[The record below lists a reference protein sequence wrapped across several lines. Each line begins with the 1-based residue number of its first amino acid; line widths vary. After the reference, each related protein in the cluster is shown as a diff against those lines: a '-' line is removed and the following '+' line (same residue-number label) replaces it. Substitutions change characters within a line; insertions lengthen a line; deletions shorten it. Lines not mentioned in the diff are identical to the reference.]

1 MYLASIYPR
10 ILHSHVPHLVPL
22 MVAAARIE
30 GASLHCL
37 CMLLICL
44 RLLQVWPGLLQML
57 TAPKSALRP

>member
-30 GASLHCL
+30 GAGSHCL
-37 CMLLICL
+37 PLLLVCF
-44 RLLQVWPGLLQML
+44 RLLQVWRGLLFGRSEHL
-57 TAPKSALRP
+57 